1 MKAIETQS
9 NTNKTNISTLQSEV
23 SANKANISN
32 LNSKTDKINENL
44 KLNSNN
50 NLLLNSHFLVN
61 QFGTSTLTLNKNSRN
76 YITDMWVFD
85 VLADA
90 SADSNSVNVMN
101 TPRRLASKS
110 VKRTSFKQ
118 YIEKAR
124 LDKFIGKKL
133 TVSFKVMAQYET
145 GVKVQFIDANITY
158 HTSQVHKVPGFQNLV
173 YHIVSSTF
181 TLNSLDDTKNPCVS
195 LTVDEPYNNSGW
207 FDVISAKLEVGEVAT
222 DHGLET
228 HETEL
233 LKCKRYYETQVLDH
247 RMISRGDS
255 HMHFHIWHDVE
266 KHTVPTLTVKN
277 DSIRS
282 VLNHNTQQTKF
293 TQLAHTSYRNDCVLN
308 FEKSYHGI
316 DEGILVGNLIVDAR
330 LW

>member
-1 MKAIETQS
+1 M
-9 NTNKTNISTLQSEV
+9 QSEV
-23 SANKANISN
+23 SANKANITN

-124 LDKFIGKKL
+124 
-133 TVSFKVMAQYET
+133 
-145 GVKVQFIDANITY
+145 
-158 HTSQVHKVPGFQNLV
+158 
-173 YHIVSSTF
+173 
-181 TLNSLDDTKNPCVS
+181 
-195 LTVDEPYNNSGW
+195 
-207 FDVISAKLEVGEVAT
+207 
-222 DHGLET
+222 
-228 HETEL
+228 
-233 LKCKRYYETQVLDH
+233 
-247 RMISRGDS
+247 
-255 HMHFHIWHDVE
+255 
-266 KHTVPTLTVKN
+266 
-277 DSIRS
+277 
-282 VLNHNTQQTKF
+282 
-293 TQLAHTSYRNDCVLN
+293 
-308 FEKSYHGI
+308 
-316 DEGILVGNLIVDAR
+316 
-330 LW
+330 